1 MHDLATTLGNSFA
14 VSIVSAAAAGLA
26 ALALACGVGHL
37 RRDKLPPQFPNDPE
51 MYESKYLLAFK
62 QLYDA
67 RMENNQS
74 LNNILAGLK
83 GQPAARLGLSAFE
96 EFALSPEAQK
106 AAAEANAREQAAGS
120 PKKGKKTKAEE
131 EPGMDTTVI
140 SANSPKPLRKPPKI
154 APPKG
159 KEP

>member
-14 VSIVSAAAAGLA
+14 VSIVTSAAAGLA
-26 ALALACGVGHL
+26 ALALAYGVGHL
-37 RRDKLPPQFPNDPE
+37 RRENLPAQFPDDPE
-51 MYESKYLLAFK
+51 MLESKYLLAFR

-106 AAAEANAREQAAGS
+106 AAAAANAREQETAAS
-120 PKKGKKTKAEE
+120 KPGKRPSNE
-131 EPGMDTTVI
+131 EPGIDTTVI
-140 SANSPKPLRKPPKI
+140 SANSPRPLRKPPKI
-154 APPKG
+154 APPKS

>member
-14 VSIVSAAAAGLA
+14 VSIVSSVAAGLA
-26 ALALACGVGHL
+26 ALALAFGVGHL
-37 RRDKLPPQFPNDPE
+37 RRENLPPQFPDDPE
-51 MYESKYLLAFK
+51 MLASKYLLAFK

-106 AAAEANAREQAAGS
+106 AAAAANTRQQETAAS
-120 PKKGKKTKAEE
+120 KPSNRPTANE
-131 EPGMDTTVI
+131 EPGIDTTIV
-140 SANSPKPLRKPPKI
+140 SANSPQLLRKPPKI
-154 APPKG
+154 APPKS